1 MFFVSILKI
10 FRSIAMIRFIDLFA
24 GMGGTRVGFQQAC
37 KNLNIESK
45 CVFTSEIKTY
55 AVTLYQHNFNNEKVF
70 GDISTI
76 DTSNIPDFDFLLA
89 GFPCQAFSVA
99 GKRHGFNDTRGTLF
113 FDIARILKEKKPKA
127 FLLENVEGLVN
138 NDKKLPSDKIG
149 NTFTVILDILRS
161 MGYLI
166 EWKVLNSND
175 FGIPQK
181 RKRVYIVGSL
191 KEKPDLDN
199 FNIKKSFLIDIL
211 QTGIEC
217 STSPLK
223 KRLLELYSPTELHG
237 KSIKDKRGGASNIHS
252 WDLELK
258 GKLNNT
264 QKELM
269 NELLKERRKKS
280 WAKEIGITW
289 MDGMPLTLDQIYTF
303 FNKVSKN
310 ELFKLL
316 NDLTEKNYVRFEHP
330 KELIINNNGTK
341 KRLPDK
347 TKPKGYNIV
356 TGKLSFEIN
365 TILNPNGEVNTIVA
379 TETDKL
385 GVIDQ
390 DGIRSLTDRECLRLF
405 GFPESYRINIKRK
418 ELYDLVGNTVVVPV
432 IRSVSLRAL
441 KAI

>member
-1 MFFVSILKI
+1 
-10 FRSIAMIRFIDLFA
+10 MIRFIDLFA

-45 CVFTSEIKTY
+45 CVFTSEIKPY

>member
-1 MFFVSILKI
+1 
-10 FRSIAMIRFIDLFA
+10 MIRFIDLFA

-45 CVFTSEIKTY
+45 CVFTSEIKPY

-138 NDKKLPSDKIG
+138 NNKKLPSDKIG

-310 ELFKLL
+310 ELLKLL

-330 KELIINNNGTK
+330 KELIIDNNGTK

-418 ELYDLVGNTVVVPV
+418 ELYDLVGNTVVIPV

>member
-1 MFFVSILKI
+1 
-10 FRSIAMIRFIDLFA
+10 MIRFIDLFA

-45 CVFTSEIKTY
+45 CVFTSEIKPY

-138 NDKKLPSDKIG
+138 NNKKLPSDKIG

-310 ELFKLL
+310 ELLKLL

-418 ELYDLVGNTVVVPV
+418 ELYDLVGNTVVIPV

>member
-1 MFFVSILKI
+1 
-10 FRSIAMIRFIDLFA
+10 MIRFIDLFA